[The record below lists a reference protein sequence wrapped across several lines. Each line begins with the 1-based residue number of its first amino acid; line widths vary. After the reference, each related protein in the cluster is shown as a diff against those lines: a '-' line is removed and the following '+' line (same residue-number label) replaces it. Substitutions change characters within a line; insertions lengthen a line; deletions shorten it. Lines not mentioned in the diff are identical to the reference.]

1 MHHIRLNINESD
13 ISRSAEGKK
22 WEEYDTIECMDGT
35 IIDMQKLIN
44 DQAKARA
51 ALIHLEPVFSNFV
64 GRLMTVYTF
73 HVPTQA
79 TDGKHYFVNPQ
90 FTNSLTFE
98 EKVFLLAHECMHCVL
113 DHMRRGKNHNHE
125 KSNIAA
131 DYEVNQTLVDM
142 GLFKSSTIKKLDGL
156 IDTKYSSWSY
166 ERIYDDNPPGPS
178 NKQQNQQNNKQ
189 NIQGQ
194 QGSGQGSSQN
204 QQHSQDYKDG
214 WNQAMADYKAG
225 KLKI

>member
-1 MHHIRLNINESD
+1 MYHIRLNINESD

-22 WEEYDTIECMDGT
+22 WEDYDTIECTDGT

-90 FTNSLTFE
+90 FTNALTFE

-113 DHMRRGKNHNHE
+113 DHMRRGKNHDHT

-142 GLFKSSTIKKLDGL
+142 GLFKSTTIKKLDGL
-156 IDTKYSSWSY
+156 IDSKYSSWSY
-166 ERIYDDNPPGPS
+166 ERIYDDNPSGPS

-189 NIQGQ
+189 NGQGQ
-194 QGSGQGSSQN
+194 AGSD
-204 QQHSQDYKDG
+204 QQEESHSQEYKDG

-225 KLKI
+225 KLKL